1 MKNYKVKIT
10 RNFTDIEE
18 KIDRVLGTETEEFMC
33 TKERYEYLVSCN
45 NAVELVEIIDNEVT
59 EEVVNEI
66 VEEQNDEEI
75 EEKPKR
81 KSNKK

>member
-45 NAVELVEIIDNEVT
+45 NAVKLVEIIDGEIKK
-59 EEVVNEI
+59 EKVNEAI
-66 VEEQNDEEI
+66 EEQKEVEK
-75 EEKPKR
+75 KPKR